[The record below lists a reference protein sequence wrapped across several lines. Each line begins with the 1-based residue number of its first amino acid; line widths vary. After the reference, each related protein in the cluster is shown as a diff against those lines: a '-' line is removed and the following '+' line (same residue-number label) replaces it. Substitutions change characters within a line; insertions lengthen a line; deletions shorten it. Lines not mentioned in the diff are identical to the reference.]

1 MQSWELRCTRIE
13 RSSCSWASALTTR
26 VLYRHV
32 IQSHFG
38 VHPIMDA
45 SCERSFTI
53 ERLPLSVVNSQ
64 TCKPLP
70 RRTLDF
76 VAVVVKP
83 AAAAVGTHI
92 HRAMSE

>member
-1 MQSWELRCTRIE
+1 
-13 RSSCSWASALTTR
+13 
-26 VLYRHV
+26 
-32 IQSHFG
+32 
-38 VHPIMDA
+38 MDA

-53 ERLPLSVVNSQ
+53 ERLPLSGVNSQ
-64 TCKPLP
+64 TCKLLL
-70 RRTLDF
+70 RWTLDF